1 MRYKPCSD
9 AQKYELK
16 LIGKIKSQFFS
27 VFVKYSVVL
36 YKNSNH
42 CTKYEAW
49 YTQNGIGGGY
59 TPIPAIHFIHFKVFG
74 DRYGLELHTTGS
86 ISDGTAGR
94 VRNFRTS
101 TGTQQFQASVRQY
114 DSTLFPDVVSVLF
127 LPAYSPLHLLCHLDR
142 MRCAYLSY
150 RETGM
155 AYRSQRHHI
164 RTGFFFCSSAAFCAN
179 MYRLSPFHCW

>member
-1 MRYKPCSD
+1 MP
-9 AQKYELK
+9 
-16 LIGKIKSQFFS
+16 KIRIKAYRQNKKS
-27 VFVKYSVVL
+27 VFFGFRQIFRSIVQ
-36 YKNSNH
+36 NSNH

-74 DRYGLELHTTGS
+74 DRHGLELHTTGS

-114 DSTLFPDVVSVLF
+114 DSTLFLMWCLF
-127 LPAYSPLHLLCHLDR
+127 YF
-142 MRCAYLSY
+142 Y
-150 RETGM
+150 R
-155 AYRSQRHHI
+155 HI
-164 RTGFFFCSSAAFCAN
+164 APYIFFAIWIGCGALTFLIGKPGWHIGASGIIYGLAFFCSSAAFCAN

>member
-114 DSTLFPDVVSVLF
+114 DSTLFLMWCLF
-127 LPAYSPLHLLCHLDR
+127 YF
-142 MRCAYLSY
+142 Y
-150 RETGM
+150 R
-155 AYRSQRHHI
+155 HI
-164 RTGFFFCSSAAFCAN
+164 APYIFFAIWIGCGALTFLIGKPGWHIGASGIIYGLAFFCSSAAFCAN